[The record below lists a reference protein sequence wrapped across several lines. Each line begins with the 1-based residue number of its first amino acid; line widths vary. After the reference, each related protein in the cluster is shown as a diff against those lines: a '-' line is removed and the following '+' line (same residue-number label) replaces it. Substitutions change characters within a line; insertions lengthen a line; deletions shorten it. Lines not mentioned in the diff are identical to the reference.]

1 MPFEFVCPFCYSR
14 TRVADE
20 YLGRNGPCANCGKPV
35 TMPTRGADG
44 RLIPAVQ
51 TGKAV
56 AISTP
61 QELPIDPATRR
72 IRFAIG
78 SSLAA
83 CGLILLLA
91 GVFYGVP
98 ALRKRI
104 SIAAQSSDLD
114 NLKQIA
120 AALNAYEA
128 KYGTYPP
135 PVVTDAA
142 GRKLYSWRVLILP
155 FLGYEDEYKQFQL
168 DQPWDSPANMAI
180 LRRMPVQFASS
191 NSADASVNQ
200 ETNYVLLTGTSTLFP
215 STGPLARTAVKDKP
229 TLLVVETQNSGLV
242 WTQPGDIDIDTMGLK
257 IGNKGAQEIGG
268 LHEGVVLAA
277 DTDEKQLTLPSTIP
291 QIVLD
296 ALATP
301 AGGESMPTNAFQ
313 SK

>member
-51 TGKAV
+51 TGRAV
-56 AISTP
+56 PVATA
-61 QELPIDPATRR
+61 QEQPIDPATRR
-72 IRFAIG
+72 VRYAIG
-78 SSLAA
+78 ASLAT

-104 SIAAQSSDLD
+104 DIAAQSSDLD

-120 AALNAYEA
+120 EALNAYEA

-135 PVVTDAA
+135 PVVTDAS

-168 DQPWDSPANMAI
+168 DQAWDSPANMAV
-180 LRRMPVQFASS
+180 LRRMPVQYASC
-191 NSADASVNQ
+191 NSPDASVNQ
-200 ETNYVLLTGTSTLFP
+200 ETNYVLLTGNSTLFP
-215 STGPLARTAVKDKP
+215 STGPLSRSAVKDKP

-242 WTQPGDIDIDTMGLK
+242 WTQPGDIDIDAKGLK
-257 IGNKGAQEIGG
+257 IGNKGAHEIGG

-277 DTDEKQLTLPSTIP
+277 DTDEKQLTLPGTIP